1 MPLNGD
7 GFWNDWC
14 SLFLC
19 VFVSKDIFYFLFMK
33 EDETLDIDDD
43 DEHEHERTGN
53 SQKHAKIAP

>member
-1 MPLNGD
+1 
-7 GFWNDWC
+7 
-14 SLFLC
+14 
-19 VFVSKDIFYFLFMK
+19 MK